1 MLFQIYSSKS
11 PLLSVI
17 KGQVSLYSSTSGS
30 YLQSSTLNSCD
41 FKSLH
46 YSNNIINNIT
56 LNFIGS
62 NVNSINSSLN
72 SKKPSLR
79 FTPNYRITIPN
90 LINNVSTSRS
100 IYSTHTNSST
110 ITADSN
116 VSLHNKRSPLD
127 AVAGICHPSNSNTI
141 SSSSIDKTTITDS
154 AKSHIPFEVKTKNS
168 KRDERSVL
176 EQYFQGENKTIKQL
190 FDPYLILTK
199 PHLTFLIMLS
209 SICSYTLAPN
219 AVDMT
224 CFIFLTIGTLL
235 SSGAANAINMGR
247 EPNFDSQMV
256 RTSTRPVVTGL
267 IKPNEAFTFAAIT
280 GTLGCTILYYGV
292 NPTVAALGA
301 TNIVLYSWLYTSLKR
316 KSILNTWVGAI
327 VGAIPPL
334 MGWAACSSLS
344 DPGAWCLALLLYAW
358 QFPHFNSLS
367 HNIKDEYK
375 RAGYVMTAFVNPKL
389 NARVAL
395 RYSIAMFP
403 ICFAMIYFGVCDPYF
418 AIDSSVLNAW
428 MTYNSFKFWLQQRHN
443 YSKKVLESGG
453 ATKSDI
459 AAANI
464 WAKKTFWSS
473 IWQLPVVLALAM
485 LHKQGQWDRF
495 FGNSEEKA
503 LES

>member
-1 MLFQIYSSKS
+1 MITTYQISKR
-11 PLLSVI
+11 PLLSTVN
-17 KGQVSLYSSTSGS
+17 KLVSHLSTNSAYTTSSNIYYYSNTIIDKYSLDFIGHNSKSSTTNT
-30 YLQSSTLNSCD
+30 SSSPISPL
-41 FKSLH
+41 
-46 YSNNIINNIT
+46 
-56 LNFIGS
+56 
-62 NVNSINSSLN
+62 
-72 SKKPSLR
+72 LR
-79 FTPNYRITIPN
+79 FTPNYRISVPTLIRTKPN
-90 LINNVSTSRS
+90 SRS
-100 IYSTHTNSST
+100 IYSTPSRST
-110 ITADSN
+110 TTTTTTDTKPPHLDS
-116 VSLHNKRSPLD
+116 
-127 AVAGICHPSNSNTI
+127 VAGICHPQTNVNANTI
-141 SSSSIDKTTITDS
+141 N
-154 AKSHIPFEVKTKNS
+154 SHIPFEVKTKDV
-168 KRDERSVL
+168 KRDDRSVL
-176 EQYFQGENKTIKQL
+176 EQYLQGESKTLKQL
-190 FDPYLILTK
+190 VDPYMALTK

-219 AVDMT
+219 SADIT
-224 CFIFLTIGTLL
+224 HFIYLTIGTLMA
-235 SSGAANAINMGR
+235 SGAANAINMGR

-267 IKPNEAFTFAAIT
+267 VKPKEAFTFAAIT

-292 NPTVAALGA
+292 NPVVAALGA
-301 TNIVLYSWLYTSLKR
+301 TNIVLYSWIYTSLKR

-334 MGWAACSSLS
+334 MGWATCSSLS

-403 ICFAMIYFGVCDPYF
+403 ICFAMSYFGVCDNF
-418 AIDSSVLNAW
+418 FSLDSSILNAW
-428 MTYNSFKFWLQQRHN
+428 MTYNSFRFWLQQRHN
-443 YSKKVLESGG
+443 YSQKVIEAGG
-453 ATKSDI
+453 PSKADI
-459 AAANI
+459 TSANV

-485 LHKQGQWDRF
+485 LHKKGQWDRF
-495 FGNSEEKA
+495 FGSGDETEKP

>member
-1 MLFQIYSSKS
+1 MIYQYHISKKSIISTVKRSTYSTSSKS
-11 PLLSVI
+11 LSEAF
-17 KGQVSLYSSTSGS
+17 SFSNLY
-30 YLQSSTLNSCD
+30 
-41 FKSLH
+41 
-46 YSNNIINNIT
+46 YSNNTLNKYS
-56 LNFIGS
+56 LNFIGKNNNKNTNS
-62 NVNSINSSLN
+62 NITSS
-72 SKKPSLR
+72 PSLR
-79 FTPNYRITIPN
+79 FTPNYRIVIPN
-90 LINNVSTSRS
+90 LVNNISSSRS
-100 IYSTHTNSST
+100 IYSTTTPKSST
-110 ITADSN
+110 TISSNDSIN
-116 VSLHNKRSPLD
+116 NENSTLTSVS
-127 AVAGICHPSNSNTI
+127 GICHPSPSKNSDNLNKNK
-141 SSSSIDKTTITDS
+141 D
-154 AKSHIPFEVKTKNS
+154 SHIPFEIKVKNQ

-176 EQYFQGENKTIKQL
+176 EQYFQGENKTLKQL
-190 FDPYLILTK
+190 IDPYMTLTK

-219 AVDMT
+219 AANISD
-224 CFIFLTIGTLL
+224 FLFLTIGTLL
-235 SSGAANAINMGR
+235 TSGAANAINMGR

-267 IKPNEAFTFAAIT
+267 VKPNEAFTFAAIT
-280 GTLGCTILYYGV
+280 GTIGCAILYYGV

-301 TNIVLYSWLYTSLKR
+301 TNIVLYSWFYTSLKR

-334 MGWAACSSLS
+334 MGWAACSSLT

-403 ICFAMIYFGVCDPYF
+403 ICFAMVYFGVCDPLF
-418 AIDSSVLNAW
+418 AVDSSILNAW

-453 ATKSDI
+453 ATKADI
-459 AAANI
+459 TASNV

-485 LHKQGQWDRF
+485 LHKEGQWDRL
-495 FGNSEEKA
+495 FGYSDEKP
-503 LES
+503 LE